1 VTVGIAHFDEGAME
15 EVNADLPAEFW
26 GDDVL
31 QQLEERHR
39 ADFES
44 ADRRL

>member
-1 VTVGIAHFDEGAME
+1 MIVGIAHFDEIAME
-15 EVNADLPAEFW
+15 VLNADLPAEFW
-26 GDDVL
+26 AGDML
-31 QQLEERHR
+31 QQLVERHR